1 MEDFLL
7 LYTIMSYPLIIG
19 YLVTLAA
26 NVESMMTR
34 RMSNTAYIIFVVL
47 APLSLLVILGGLL
60 CKFSKE

>member
-1 MEDFLL
+1 MKDILL

-19 YLVTLAA
+19 YLVTLDV

-60 CKFSKE
+60 CKLSKE

>member
-1 MEDFLL
+1 MKDILL

-26 NVESMMTR
+26 NEESMMTR

>member
-1 MEDFLL
+1 MKDILL

-26 NVESMMTR
+26 NEESMMTR
-34 RMSNTAYIIFVVL
+34 RMSNTAYLIFVVL